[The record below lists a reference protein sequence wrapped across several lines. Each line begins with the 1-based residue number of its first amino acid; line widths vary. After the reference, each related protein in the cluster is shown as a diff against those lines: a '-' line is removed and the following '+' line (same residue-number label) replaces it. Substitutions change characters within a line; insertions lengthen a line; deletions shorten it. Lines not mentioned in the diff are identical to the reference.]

1 MARGV
6 NQPTMTARL
15 HKLRPSGFR
24 EHRAIPAE
32 IPACGPDSFG
42 IAPGTQFAHANAMN
56 KATTAIHAH
65 GEHHAQYGE
74 VSVPIYQ
81 TSTFAFENA
90 EQGAER
96 FAGTTPG
103 YIYTRLGNPTVN
115 ALADALVAL
124 ENGSHGMATATG
136 MAAITTVFLAYLQQG
151 THVVSTDCVY
161 GPTRTVL
168 ETSFAR
174 FGNEVTFVDTA
185 DLTHVSAA
193 MRTNTRIV
201 YLETPANPTMKL
213 SDIAGAAAIAHA
225 HGALLVVDN
234 TFASPYIQRP
244 LELGADIVVHSCTKL
259 INGHSDVVGGAIVV
273 RDEQLYRQIK
283 PTLNLFGGTMDPH
296 QAWLILRGLTTLPL
310 RAERSQENAMHLARF
325 LRTHPMVSWI
335 SYPGLEEHPQHEL
348 ARRQMDGFGN
358 MIAIGVKGGLA
369 AGKAMMNSVRL
380 FTLAVSLGGVESLIE
395 QPAAMTHAGLPRQ
408 EREAA
413 GLTDELVRIAVGC
426 EHVDDLQADLDHAL
440 KAAGEAALVA
450 AAK

>member
-1 MARGV
+1 V
-6 NQPTMTARL
+6 
-15 HKLRPSGFR
+15 
-24 EHRAIPAE
+24 IPAE
-32 IPACGPDSFG
+32 IPACGPDSFE
-42 IAPGTQFAHANAMN
+42 IAHGTQFAQENIIMK

-65 GEHHAQYGE
+65 GKHHAQYGE

-90 EQGAER
+90 DQGAER

-151 THVVSTDCVY
+151 THVVSSACVY

-174 FGNEVTFVDTA
+174 FGSEATFVDTS
-185 DLTHVSAA
+185 DLAEIEAA
-193 MRTNTRIV
+193 MRTNTRLV
-201 YLETPANPTMKL
+201 YLETPANPTMTL

-244 LELGADIVVHSCTKL
+244 LDLGADIVVHSCTKL

-273 RDEQLYRQIK
+273 RDEKLYRQIK

-296 QAWLILRGLTTLPL
+296 QAWLILRGFQTLPL
-310 RAERSQENAMHLARF
+310 RAERSQENAMALARF

-335 SYPGLEEHPQHEL
+335 SYPGLEEHPQHAL

-358 MIAIGVKGGLA
+358 MIAIGVKGGLE
-369 AGKAMMNSVRL
+369 AGKAVMNSVKL

-395 QPAAMTHAGLPRQ
+395 HPASMTHAGLPRA
-408 EREAA
+408 EREAG
-413 GLTDELVRIAVGC
+413 GLTDDLVRIAVGC
-426 EHVDDLQADLDHAL
+426 EDVEDLQADLDQAL
-440 KAAGEAALVA
+440 EAAGKAALVA
-450 AAK
+450 AATT